1 MIYLLLILDIC
12 FSVAAQLL
20 LRVGAKQFSG
30 GFTLALIPEVLRNRY
45 LLGGMTL
52 FGISFFLYVVVLSR
66 LQINVAYPVAAGTG
80 LVLITAFSYFFLNE
94 FLTMRQVAGIGA
106 IAAGIFLVLMPK

>member
-20 LRVGAKQFSG
+20 LRVGARRLSGDFS
-30 GFTLALIPEVLRNRY
+30 FALIPEILRNWY

-52 FGISFFLYVVVLSR
+52 FGMSFFLYIFVLSR

-106 IAAGIFLVLMPK
+106 IAAGIFLVLMSK